1 MMGEKEC
8 RNMRIMTILGSPR
21 RQGNTAKVLGWI
33 EEQFRGD
40 GHEVDSANII
50 DYRVQ
55 GCGECK
61 ACKRG
66 TVELC
71 SIGDDANA
79 LFRRMAAADLV
90 LVAAPVFC
98 WGFPAQI
105 KALIDRLFCMM
116 DFDGER
122 ADVPRLCGKR
132 MALLLTGGGEEA
144 DNGNLVVR
152 GFEQL
157 VEWLKAR
164 PAGHWFVG
172 GCTEPGAISADLKA
186 RAAEFARAVAK
197 DL

>member
-1 MMGEKEC
+1 
-8 RNMRIMTILGSPR
+8 MRIMTILGSPR

>member
-1 MMGEKEC
+1 
-8 RNMRIMTILGSPR
+8 MRVMTILGSPR

-33 EEQFRGD
+33 EEQLRAD
-40 GHEVDSANII
+40 CHEVDSAAIL
-50 DYRVQ
+50 DYAVQ
-55 GCGECK
+55 GCGECM

-71 SIGDDANA
+71 SIDDDANA

-90 LVAAPVFC
+90 LIAAPVFC

-105 KALIDRLFCMM
+105 KGLIDRMFCMM

-122 ADVPRLCGKR
+122 AGVPRLHGKG

-144 DNGNLVVR
+144 DNADLVIR

-157 VEWLKAR
+157 VQWLKGR
-164 PAGHWFVG
+164 MTGQLFVG
-172 GCTEPGAISADLKA
+172 GCTVPKDIGEDVKA
-186 RAAEFARAVAK
+186 RAIEFATAIAK
-197 DL
+197 EP

>member
-1 MMGEKEC
+1 
-8 RNMRIMTILGSPR
+8 MRIMTILGSPR

-33 EEQFRGD
+33 EEQFRDD
-40 GHEVDSANII
+40 GHEVDSASII
-50 DYRVQ
+50 DHRVQ
-55 GCGECK
+55 GCGECM
-61 ACKRG
+61 ACKKG

-79 LFRRMAAADLV
+79 LFRRMAAADLI

-105 KALIDRLFCMM
+105 KGLIDRMFCMM

-122 ADVPRLCGKR
+122 AGVPRLHGKG

-144 DNGNLVVR
+144 NNADLVVR

-157 VEWLKAR
+157 VQWLKAR
-164 PAGHWFVG
+164 LAGHWFVG
-172 GCTEPGAISADLKA
+172 GCTEPSAINSDVKA
-186 RAAEFARAVAK
+186 AAVAFARTVAN
-197 DL
+197 DR